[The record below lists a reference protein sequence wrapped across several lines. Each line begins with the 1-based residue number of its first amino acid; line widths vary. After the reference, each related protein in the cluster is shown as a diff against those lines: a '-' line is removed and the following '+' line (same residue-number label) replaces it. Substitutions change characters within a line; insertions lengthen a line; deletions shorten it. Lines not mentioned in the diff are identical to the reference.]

1 MHNFV
6 KNYMI
11 KFIAA
16 ALLLISCAQA
26 QNNST
31 SNMSTN
37 EITTKAS
44 IHNFTV
50 KALDGSSINFADFKG
65 KKILIVNTASEC
77 GYTPQYK
84 ELQALYEKYKA
95 TLVIV
100 GFPANNFGGQEPG
113 SNTEIKSFCEKNYGV
128 TFPMAEKIS
137 VKGSDMAPVYKWLTS
152 KNENGVLDA
161 EIKWNFNKFL
171 LDENGH
177 IIAKFDSDTKPLSKE
192 ITGRL

>member
-1 MHNFV
+1 
-6 KNYMI
+6 MI
-11 KFIAA
+11 KLIAVTII
-16 ALLLISCAQA
+16 LMSCAQA

-31 SNMSTN
+31 KINMSTN
-37 EITTKAS
+37 EVAKAAS
-44 IHNFTV
+44 IHSFSV
-50 KALDGSSINFADFKG
+50 KALDGSSINFADYKG

-84 ELQALYEKYKA
+84 ALQELYEKYK
-95 TLVIV
+95 TKLVIV

-137 VKGSDMAPVYKWLTS
+137 VKGKDIAPIYKWLTNKS
-152 KNENGVLDA
+152 ENGVLDA

-177 IIAKFDSDTKPLSKE
+177 IIAKFDSSTTPMSEDIVGKL
-192 ITGRL
+192 